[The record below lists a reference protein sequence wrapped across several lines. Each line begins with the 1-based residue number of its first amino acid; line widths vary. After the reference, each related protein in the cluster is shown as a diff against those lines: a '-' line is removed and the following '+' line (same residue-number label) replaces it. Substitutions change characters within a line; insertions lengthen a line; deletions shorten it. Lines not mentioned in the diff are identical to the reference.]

1 MIVGWA
7 KLLQSMENIIGF
19 LVKMFQVIA
28 TCLTLVNYRGHE

>member
-7 KLLQSMENIIGF
+7 KLLQSMENVEEF

-28 TCLTLVNYRGHE
+28 TCLTLVNYHGHK